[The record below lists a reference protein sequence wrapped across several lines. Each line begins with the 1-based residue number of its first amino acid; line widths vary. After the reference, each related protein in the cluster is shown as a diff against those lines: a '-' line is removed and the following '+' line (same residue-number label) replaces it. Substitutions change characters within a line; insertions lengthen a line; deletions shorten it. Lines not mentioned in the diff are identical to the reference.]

1 MFYRRR
7 PTTTWAALLA
17 LILLFT
23 VPWWAAMILGAIA
36 SAFGGNLLPLIL
48 ILFVGMWIISE
59 L

>member
-7 PTTTWAALLA
+7 PVTIWSGLLA

-36 SAFGGNLLPLIL
+36 SAFGGNLFPIA
-48 ILFVGMWIISE
+48 IFIFVALWIIAY